1 MIGVLI
7 QAFIYAA
14 GVLAVWVL
22 ARETKK
28 TLGVFK
34 P

>member
-14 GVLAVWVL
+14 GVFAAV
-22 ARETKK
+22 
-28 TLGVFK
+28 TLYHAVTEGRDLFK
-34 P
+34 